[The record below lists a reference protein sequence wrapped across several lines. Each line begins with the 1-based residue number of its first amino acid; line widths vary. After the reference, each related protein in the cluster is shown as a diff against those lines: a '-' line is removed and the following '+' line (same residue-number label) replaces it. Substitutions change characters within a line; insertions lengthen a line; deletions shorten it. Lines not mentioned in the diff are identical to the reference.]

1 MARSFRG
8 NHGDVNEWRRLNGAE
23 ADVEAVGEHQCL
35 ARFEIRLDGVA
46 VKLRLLGIGSKNH
59 DDIGPGSDFGGSA
72 DGEAV
77 FFRLCARS
85 TAWRKAHTDGH
96 ATVAKIER
104 AGVSLRTIADDS
116 DFFLLNNPQI
126 H

>member
-72 DGEAV
+72 GAEAG
-77 FFRLCARS
+77 FFRLCPRS
-85 TAWRKAHTDGH
+85 TSGLKSHTDAH
-96 ATVAKIER
+96 APVTQIEPLGG
-104 AGVSLRTIADDS
+104 ALT
-116 DFFLLNNPQI
+116 
-126 H
+126 